1 MEIVDAIG
9 RVKRSHED
17 TLQKA
22 EFSNLLEQ
30 DYEFESITPLA
41 IVANCWAIDGHPCER
56 VVWRAA

>member
-22 EFSNLLEQ
+22 QFSNLLDQ
-30 DYEFESITPLA
+30 AYELESITPLA
-41 IVANCWAIDGHPCER
+41 IVAN
-56 VVWRAA
+56 